1 MGRRKRSAMP
11 SCQKHPQPTAV
22 LLKLRRTNAAPKA
35 PKEGILAFFIL
46 SQSRRTMD
54 GEEKSEKKGMKSLH
68 LLKISVHLPITTIP
82 KTRKNLA
89 LGLRNPSLRG
99 LELAKIR
106 REKIGREHSKI
117 TAFTASASL
126 HEKRTMI
133 EYMFNLTVIL

>member
-1 MGRRKRSAMP
+1 
-11 SCQKHPQPTAV
+11 
-22 LLKLRRTNAAPKA
+22 
-35 PKEGILAFFIL
+35 
-46 SQSRRTMD
+46 
-54 GEEKSEKKGMKSLH
+54 MKSLR
-68 LLKISVHLPITTIP
+68 LLKISVHLPIATILNW
-82 KTRKNLA
+82 RKNLA
-89 LGLRNPSLRG
+89 VGLGNPSFRG

>member
-1 MGRRKRSAMP
+1 
-11 SCQKHPQPTAV
+11 
-22 LLKLRRTNAAPKA
+22 
-35 PKEGILAFFIL
+35 
-46 SQSRRTMD
+46 
-54 GEEKSEKKGMKSLH
+54 MKSLH
-68 LLKISVHLPITTIP
+68 LLKISVHLPIATILNW
-82 KTRKNLA
+82 RKNFA
-89 LGLRNPSLRG
+89 VGLRNPSLRG